1 MGQTEETTRT
11 MKTKKTIAE
20 SNFKMQVLIRLI
32 GFAALLNVLCDA
44 TGNNLNKLQ
53 TEVFQAD
60 SGADI
65 IEQLAAFLNATR
77 SEIQQLKT
85 DRNADRSQI
94 HQLKTDVN
102 NLKAGQLTCQSS
114 TDYVKPPKTW
124 TFSPSF
130 SGKPNII
137 VAMRSYDGVPV
148 GILEYSLTST
158 TLKIGMTHQAAN
170 RNIIAAWMAC
180 GVKA

>member
-44 TGNNLNKLQ
+44 TGNDLNKLQ

-85 DRNADRSQI
+85 DRNA
-94 HQLKTDVN
+94 
-102 NLKAGQLTCQSS
+102 LKAGQLTCQSS
-114 TDYVKPPKTW
+114 TDWVKPPKTW

-148 GILEYSLTST
+148 GNILNYWLTST
-158 TLKIGMTHQAAN
+158 TLKIRMTQAEEAAN